1 MGCASPRRNLP
12 GLAPGGEARAPPPH
26 HAKTGRA
33 GDPGASPYA
42 ILDAGV
48 ALVFRTPVRATDFQR
63 TIYTGLQAVL
73 QIFSMILAV
82 RSGAIIR
89 SNIGSWGAP

>member
-1 MGCASPRRNLP
+1 MGCASPRRSLP
-12 GLAPGGEARAPPPH
+12 GCRPAGQARAPVPTRSS
-26 HAKTGRA
+26 ARA
-33 GDPGASPYA
+33 WHSFFGSQ
-42 ILDAGV
+42 
-48 ALVFRTPVRATDFQR
+48 TRATDFQR
-63 TIYTGLQAVL
+63 TIYTGLHAVL